1 MPDTDNRGR
10 RKCDPDCIN
19 FKISDLKGYPERRDY
34 AAVGYQ
40 IDTIYD
46 AFCMSVQNKGGI
58 SLIAVGGRG
67 RPSVPGNVFFIVGI
81 HRRTV

>member
-10 RKCDPDCIN
+10 VNATPIALFLR
-19 FKISDLKGYPERRDY
+19 FSDLKDYPERGDY

-40 IDTIYD
+40 LDTIYD
-46 AFCMSVQNKGGI
+46 AFCMSVQNEGGI

-67 RPSVPGNVFFIVGI
+67 RTSVPGNVFFIVGI